1 MRQKK
6 KTGGAGSSARGS
18 ASSLSGSAYK
28 VSVCAVLTALALIFS
43 YVEALIPFSFG
54 VPGIKL
60 GLSNLVVLIALYGI
74 GASYAFGV
82 NLARILLS
90 GLLFGGVS
98 AMIYSLAGG
107 ILSFAVMYALKK
119 TRLFSPVGVS
129 MAGGVMHN
137 VGQLT
142 AAALIVETSQIYLY
156 LPALLISGMITGVLL
171 GIASVWI
178 LRRLTRTSFFRGI
191 GTGRR

>member
-1 MRQKK
+1 MRHIRKK
-6 KTGGAGSSARGS
+6 EKTAGIQNRDGR
-18 ASSLSGSAYK
+18 SLAGKAYGI
-28 VSVCAVLTALALIFS
+28 SLCAVLTALALIFS
-43 YVEALIPFSFG
+43 YIEALIPFQFG
-54 VPGIKL
+54 IPGIKL

-74 GASYAFGV
+74 GASYAFGINV
-82 NLARILLS
+82 SRILLS

-107 ILSFAVMYALKK
+107 LLSFAVMYGLKK

-142 AAALIVETSQIYLY
+142 VAALIVETSQIYLY
-156 LPALLISGMITGVLL
+156 LPALLISGMITGILL
-171 GIASVWI
+171 GIASAWI
-178 LRRLTRTSFFRGI
+178 LGRLERTSFFRGS